1 MKKLRFDIETLREHA
16 KTLKVLYVE
25 NHAGTRLRFGRF
37 LKRYFQKVFVTTYAD
52 NAIKI
57 FESGHFDL
65 IITSANLPDMKTSL
79 ICKKIK
85 NIASKKPIIIISKNQ
100 NSDEIIE
107 LINIGISG
115 YILTPLDERKIIP
128 ILSRVVREI
137 SDLEMIYCFGDTMI
151 KERGEEPIEFLE
163 VLQNEVENSEVE
175 HSEIDNLLSENN
187 IELLVTKYE
196 NISAKTFIDSNPVGL
211 NLIVDSL
218 FSVNEDIDMHINKF
232 MNNPTQKNAAIL
244 ANEFKKYADILEDIP
259 VLSNITFS
267 VKKLSMTFETIDYT
281 KDYKEYYDIILAIS
295 DDLMHWCNTIF
306 INQTADNIHYLDKS
320 FLADA
325 LMLESLL
332 RRDEINLL

>member
-1 MKKLRFDIETLREHA
+1 MECKLKKLRFDIETLREHA

-25 NHAGTRLRFGRF
+25 NHAGTRLKFGRF

-57 FESGHFDL
+57 FQSGHFDL

-100 NSDEIIE
+100 NPDEIIE

-137 SDLEMIYCFGDTMI
+137 NDLEMIYNFGDTVI
-151 KERGEEPIEFLE
+151 KKIEKESKKFLE
-163 VLQNEVENSEVE
+163 THQNEEENFEV
-175 HSEIDNLLSENN
+175 DNLLSENN
-187 IELLVTKYE
+187 IELLITKYE
-196 NISAKTFIDSNPVGL
+196 SISAKKFMDSNPVGL
-211 NLIVDSL
+211 HLIVDSL

-232 MNNPTQKNAAIL
+232 INNPTQKNAAII
-244 ANEFKKYADILEDIP
+244 ANEFKKYANILDDIP

-267 VKKLSMTFETIDYT
+267 VKKLSMIFESIDYT

-306 INQTADNIHYLDKS
+306 INQTAKDIHYLDKS

-332 RRDEINLL
+332 RRDEENLS